1 MPDLRVAIVGVTG
14 AVGRQFLTL
23 LEQRG
28 FPLADLVPMASAR
41 SAGQTV
47 QLGGREYQIQEAA
60 ADAFAAV
67 DLAFFCANTQVSREL
82 APQAVARGAVVIDKS
97 NAFRMDP
104 AVPLVVPEVNPNDIH
119 QHQGI
124 IASPNC
130 STIQMVVA
138 LEPIRRRAGLKRIV
152 VSTYQAVSGS
162 GLLALQ
168 ELISQSRA
176 ILEGQAVEPVVYPH
190 QIAFNVLP
198 HIDTIG
204 ADGYSGEE
212 MKMVRETRKIM
223 GDEHIEIAATTVR
236 VPVLYG
242 HSESIWIETEEKV
255 TASQARQILMEAGVK
270 VLDDPSGN
278 QYPLAINCAG
288 SDDVCVGRIREDLD
302 RPNGLLMWVVADNL
316 RKGAATNAIQIA
328 EYMLAKGLLPT

>member
-1 MPDLRVAIVGVTG
+1 MRSLR
-14 AVGRQFLTL
+14 LTW
-23 LEQRG
+23 R
-28 FPLADLVPMASAR
+28 
-41 SAGQTV
+41 
-47 QLGGREYQIQEAA
+47 
-60 ADAFAAV
+60 
-67 DLAFFCANTQVSREL
+67 FCANTQVSREL
-82 APQAVARGAVVIDKS
+82 APQAVARGAGVIDKS

-236 VPVLYG
+236 YQCSMGTRNQFGSRRKKSDGFPV
-242 HSESIWIETEEKV
+242 
-255 TASQARQILMEAGVK
+255 QQILMEAGVK

-288 SDDVCVGRIREDLD
+288 SDDVRGRIREDLD
-302 RPNGLLMWVVADNL
+302 RPNGLLM
-316 RKGAATNAIQIA
+316 G
-328 EYMLAKGLLPT
+328 